1 MTTPKGK
8 PSDVRFQ
15 VARTETMSMC
25 LRCGGMVG
33 DEQQHREWH
42 AGLAELARA
51 VEVAIMF
58 GG

>member
-1 MTTPKGK
+1 VSGPSK

-25 LRCGGMVG
+25 LRCGALVG
-33 DEQQHREWH
+33 DERRHRRFH
-42 AGLAELARA
+42 TGLSELIKAI
-51 VEVAIMF
+51 EVMIMF